1 MEREIMIT
9 RAEDLIRHPKKYDRI
24 TAKGSSSYIKN
35 IAFDKDTG
43 AIVDGRNLEL
53 DLEKITEEAKYDGY
67 YSIVTSE
74 LNLSDEK
81 IRKIYRGLARIEDSF
96 KVTKTYFSSRPVYV
110 WTNKHIEAHFA
121 TCYTALVL
129 IRLLETKLGNQYPV
143 GQILDSLKK
152 YNCTQIDHN
161 LWQFTCY
168 NDILKDCGEKLD
180 MKLHI
185 KYRKRQEIQRL
196 LHY

>member
-1 MEREIMIT
+1 M
-9 RAEDLIRHPKKYDRI
+9 
-24 TAKGSSSYIKN
+24 GSVSYIKN